1 MTQSSAVLIL
11 LISAGVST
19 VTTLINT
26 IASNERE
33 SKARDAALEREALLR
48 NTALEEASKALEEA
62 SKARD
67 AALEREMLLRDALVQ
82 AQLEVKIAV
91 TSKK

>member
-1 MTQSSAVLIL
+1 MTESPAALIL

-48 NTALEEASKALEEA
+48 NTALEEASKA
-62 SKARD
+62 RD